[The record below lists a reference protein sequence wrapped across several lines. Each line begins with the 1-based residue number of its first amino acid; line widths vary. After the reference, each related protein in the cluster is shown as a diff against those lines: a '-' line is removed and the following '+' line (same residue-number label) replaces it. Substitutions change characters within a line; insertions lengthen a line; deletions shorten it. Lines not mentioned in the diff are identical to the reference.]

1 MALSDIEVKT
11 QYKSLYD
18 DLVRSFYVP
27 LLREGCIYRRAVG
40 FFSSTALSLI
50 VPGLV
55 DFVKNNG
62 KIEIIASPR
71 LSEEDIKSMS
81 EGYRKRK
88 ELVEE
93 KLLACLEEKFD
104 ELSKNRLNLLANLIA
119 HGVLDIKIAT
129 LKTPGIYHEKLG
141 IIADDNGNT
150 VVFTGSL
157 NETKTAIS
165 YNYETID
172 VFCSWKP
179 SDAVRVNE
187 KINGFETMW
196 NNEDPKLETVAFPKV
211 NKAIIEKYK
220 NTSYDEAIAIVE
232 REQKVSHLSKDIQN
246 KFVIPNDVQLFDYQ
260 KEAILSWKD
269 NRFSGIFDMATGT
282 GKTYTALGAAAYLSR
297 FVEHLAVI
305 IVCPFQHLVNQ
316 WSVDVE
322 KFGVKPIIAYSES
335 PQKDYKNRIK
345 EDIFAYEMQVKKFIC
360 VVITNATFQSQFFQ
374 NKISKIAQMN
384 CLLIVDEAHNFGAQ
398 YLKQTL
404 SLKYTFRLALSA
416 TIERFNDPTGTEDII
431 SFFGKKC
438 IEYDLE
444 RAIKE
449 DKLTSYYYYP
459 VVVYLNSE
467 ELGKYKALSEKISR
481 CIIHHRDG
489 TSSLN
494 DEGKKLLLKRARI
507 VAGASE
513 KAEKLL
519 ELVDRSYKEC
529 NDMLVYCGATTTN
542 DTSLLDDEPEDD
554 LRQIDYIS
562 RLLNFKLGMRTAQFT
577 AKETSEERDD
587 IIRDFEQQRLQA
599 LVAIKCLDEGVNIP
613 QISTAFILASTTNPK
628 EYIQR
633 RGRVLR
639 KAPGK
644 RYATIY
650 DFVTLPRP
658 LDIVPMLGREEV
670 SSDLSLVKKEL
681 NRINEFKRLAIN
693 DYDGDRLM
701 SEIID
706 AYELYDYVAELED
719 RDIWME

>member
-1 MALSDIEVKT
+1 MPLSDIAVKT

-27 LLREGCIYRRAVG
+27 LLGEGHRYRRAVG
-40 FFSSTALSLI
+40 FFSSTALYLI

-55 DFVKNNG
+55 DFIKNNG
-62 KIEIIASPR
+62 KIDIIASPK
-71 LSEEDIKSMS
+71 LSDEDIKSME
-81 EGYRKRK
+81 EGYERRVAIIEKR
-88 ELVEE
+88 
-93 KLLACLEEKFD
+93 LLDNLNEVVD
-104 ELSKNRLNLLANLIA
+104 ILSQNRLNLLANLIE
-119 HGVLDIKIAT
+119 HRVLDIKIAT
-129 LKTPGIYHEKLG
+129 PKTLGIYHEKLG
-141 IIADDNGNT
+141 IISDTVGNA
-150 VVFTGSL
+150 VVFTGSM
-157 NETKTAIS
+157 NETQTAIE

-172 VFCSWKP
+172 VFCSWKTADG
-179 SDAVRVNE
+179 SRVSE
-187 KINGFETMW
+187 KIAGFEAMW
-196 NNEDPKLETVAFPKV
+196 NNEDPYLDVVEFPQV

-220 NTSYDEAIAIVE
+220 KTSYDEAIAIAE
-232 REQKVSHLSKDIQN
+232 REQKVSNLPKNIQN
-246 KFVIPNDVQLFDYQ
+246 KFVIPNDVHLFDYQ

-297 FVEHLAVI
+297 FVDHLAVI
-305 IVCPFQHLVNQ
+305 IVCPFQHLVSQ
-316 WSVDVE
+316 WSEDIE

-335 PQKDYKNRIK
+335 PQKDYKERIK
-345 EDIFAYEMQVKKFIC
+345 EDVFDYEMQVKKYIC
-360 VVITNATFQSQFFQ
+360 VVITNATFKSKFFQ
-374 NKISKIAQMN
+374 TKVSRIAQMN
-384 CLLIVDEAHNFGAQ
+384 CFLIVDEAHNFGAQ
-398 YLKQTL
+398 YLKETL
-404 SLKYTFRLALSA
+404 SLNYTFRLALSA
-416 TIERFNDPTGTEDII
+416 TIERFNDSIGTEEII

-449 DKLTSYYYYP
+449 GKLTPYYYYP
-459 VVVYLNSE
+459 VAVHLNLE
-467 ELGKYKALSEKISR
+467 ELGKYRALSEKISR
-481 CIIHHRDG
+481 CVIHHRDG
-489 TSSLN
+489 TVSLN

-519 ELVDRSYKEC
+519 ELMNTTYREC
-529 NDMLVYCGATTTN
+529 NDMLIYCGATTAN
-542 DTSLLDDEPEDD
+542 DTSLLDYEAEKD

-577 AKETSEERDD
+577 AKETSDERND
-587 IIRDFEQQRLQA
+587 IIRDFEQQKLQA

-644 RYATIY
+644 LYATIY

-658 LDIVPMLGREEV
+658 LEIIPILGKENV

-681 NRINEFKRLAIN
+681 NRINEFKRIAIN
-693 DYDGDRLM
+693 DYEGDRLM

-706 AYELYDYVAELED
+706 AYEIYDYIEELED
-719 RDIWME
+719 GNIWME